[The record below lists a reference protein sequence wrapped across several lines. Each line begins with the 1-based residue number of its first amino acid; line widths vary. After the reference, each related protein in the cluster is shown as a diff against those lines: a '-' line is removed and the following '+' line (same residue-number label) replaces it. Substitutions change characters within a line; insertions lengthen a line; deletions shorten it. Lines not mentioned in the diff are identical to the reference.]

1 MHREWTALNAAH
13 PPTGLFSTIEALTL
27 RTWEHLPPYRG
38 DRRSLLR
45 RTAAAVHA
53 TAPRAA
59 EFTILTQCSYATP
72 YVGTVSSQRSA
83 RPATVHA
90 QHTQHRHERPR
101 PWALCPTLV
110 TQGLHFFASW
120 NTVFRCMSDTVLAAL
135 KAWGMAASHLLRL
148 ASHLLRLAS
157 HVTQIVADIRQRS
170 RFRSALGDDA
180 PARYGTT
187 AYALVALVQLR
198 EAAMCIICVP
208 NSVRTGQ
215 PLVNTERGL
224 NQDHV
229 VHSDNLRI
237 IAHRVHNGISD
248 TQYL

>member
-1 MHREWTALNAAH
+1 
-13 PPTGLFSTIEALTL
+13 
-27 RTWEHLPPYRG
+27 
-38 DRRSLLR
+38 
-45 RTAAAVHA
+45 
-53 TAPRAA
+53 
-59 EFTILTQCSYATP
+59 
-72 YVGTVSSQRSA
+72 
-83 RPATVHA
+83 
-90 QHTQHRHERPR
+90 
-101 PWALCPTLV
+101 
-110 TQGLHFFASW
+110 
-120 NTVFRCMSDTVLAAL
+120 MSDTVLAAL
-135 KAWGMAASHLLRL
+135 KAWGMAASHVLQ
-148 ASHLLRLAS
+148 LAS

-215 PLVNTERGL
+215 PLVNAERGL